1 MAKKPIIPRQP
12 EVNIGTAGHV
22 DHGKTT
28 MLQALTGVWTSSHS
42 EELRRG
48 ITIKIGYVDMPVYEC
63 TTAEGPGRFSVSQE
77 IDGCKGDVVL
87 RRAVSFV
94 DCPGHESLMANMLSG
109 AAVTDGAM
117 LVVAADEEVPRPQT
131 KEHLVALEVL
141 GVDQI
146 VIVQNK
152 VDLVSRNETLDNY
165 QRIVSFVEGTVAE
178 GAPIIPFSAV
188 HGLNMPY
195 LLEAIETTIKTPERN
210 PKKDLRMFVIRSF
223 DINLPGKKFDEI
235 SGGVIG
241 GSILEG
247 KLEEG
252 VELEIL
258 PGYLRRK
265 DGGIEHV
272 PLYTEATSISSGKLR
287 LEEAHAGGL
296 IGVQTDLD
304 PALTAAD
311 GLVGNVIGKPG
322 TLPEVLFDFDMEAT
336 LFKYVVGTDEMVE
349 AKPIAA
355 KEPLRLN
362 VGAAATLGTVS
373 DVRGDTVHVGL
384 AKPIVA
390 ESGWRAAIAR
400 RVGGKWR
407 LIGVGEIR

>member
-1 MAKKPIIPRQP
+1 MEKKPVIPTQA

-28 MLQALTGVWTSSHS
+28 ILQALTGVWTSSHS

-63 TTAEGPGRFSVSQE
+63 GALQGPGRFSVSQDME
-77 IDGCKGDVVL
+77 PCEGEVVL

-109 AAVTDGAM
+109 AAVMDGAM
-117 LVVAADEEVPRPQT
+117 LVIAADEDVPRPQT
-131 KEHLVALEVL
+131 KEHLVALEIL

-152 VDLVSRNETLDNY
+152 VDLVSRDQILDNY
-165 QRIVSFVEGTVAE
+165 QQIVSFVDGTVAE
-178 GAPIIPFSAV
+178 GAPIIPFSAI

-195 LLEAIETTIKTPERN
+195 LLEAIETTVRTPERS
-210 PKKDLRMFVIRSF
+210 PEKDLRMFVIRSF
-223 DINLPGKKFDEI
+223 DINLPGRNFDEI

-241 GSILEG
+241 GSILQG
-247 KLEEG
+247 KLAKG
-252 VELEIL
+252 AELEIL
-258 PGYLRRK
+258 PGYLRSK
-265 DGGIEHV
+265 NGGIENV
-272 PLYTEATSISSGKLR
+272 PLYTEALSISSGRLR
-287 LEEAHAGGL
+287 LEEAHTGGL

-304 PALTAAD
+304 PALTAGD
-311 GLVGNVIGKPG
+311 GSVGNLVGKPG
-322 TLPEVLFDFDMEAT
+322 TLPKVLFDFDMEAT

-362 VGAAATLGTVS
+362 VGASVTLGTVS
-373 DVRGDTVHVGL
+373 DVKGDTAHVNL
-384 AKPIVA
+384 AKPVVA
-390 ESGWRAAIAR
+390 DAGWRAAIAR

-407 LIGVGEIR
+407 LIGVGEIK

>member
-1 MAKKPIIPRQP
+1 MPSQP

-28 MLQALTGVWTSSHS
+28 ILQALTGVWTSSHS

-63 TTAEGPGRFSVSQE
+63 RALQGPSRFSVSQE
-77 IDGCKGDVVL
+77 MDGCEGGVVL

-109 AAVTDGAM
+109 AAVMDGAM
-117 LVVAADEEVPRPQT
+117 LVVAANEEVPRPQT
-131 KEHLVALEVL
+131 KEHLVALELL

-146 VIVQNK
+146 LIVQNK
-152 VDLVSRNETLDNY
+152 VDLVSRDETLDNY
-165 QRIVSFVEGTVAE
+165 QRIVSFVDETVAE

-188 HGLNMPY
+188 RGLNMPY
-195 LLEAIETTIKTPERN
+195 LLEAIETTIRTPERSRR
-210 PKKDLRMFVIRSF
+210 KDLRMSIIRSF
-223 DINLPGKKFDEI
+223 DINFPGKRFDEI

-252 VELEIL
+252 AELEIL
-258 PGYLRRK
+258 PGYLHSK

-272 PLYTEATSISSGKLR
+272 PLYTEALSISSGRLR

-304 PALTAAD
+304 PALAAAD
-311 GLVGNVIGKPG
+311 SLVGNVIGKPG
-322 TLPEVLFDFDMEAT
+322 TLPEVLFDFEMETT

-349 AKPIAA
+349 ARPIRP

-362 VGAAATLGTVS
+362 VGAAVTLGTVS
-373 DVRGDTVHVGL
+373 DVKGDTAHVGL
-384 AKPIVA
+384 AKPVVA

-400 RVGGKWR
+400 RVGSKWR
-407 LIGVGEIR
+407 LIGVGDIR